1 MSKKSLKSNSGETS
15 SSEDKFENFLKNY
28 NKTKSPI
35 KTTNAKSDLKSFIAD
50 TESTEETSENE
61 ELSSIF
67 SRKTSKIKEKERPS
81 KNKVNSNKNRLILKS
96 SSSCDDEEPSKA
108 IRNRKTFNDDSDEN
122 KYDND
127 LQLFYI
133 KTTNKLNNENIRSN
147 AKVDKSNKK
156 SSKKTNRSSLLNDS
170 TSESLIQISSTS
182 DSSSESELDSSKNS
196 SLSSSLS
203 PDDSFRRK
211 FQTKF
216 PKSISKQPEIDNRY
230 KTPNKLP
237 KPQKD
242 LDLRLTKTQGGAFN
256 TKNSSKKLLSFVE
269 SLSTVLENEDMRDP
283 TVLIYLKKFKN
294 KAMKTELL
302 QKCYNEINRVS
313 FENQLPA
320 DLKLVWSGRLSSTGG
335 YCKNITRASIRSS
348 EIHISTKVCD
358 SAERMR
364 DTLGKSS
371 FYNTIY

>member
-1 MSKKSLKSNSGETS
+1 M
-15 SSEDKFENFLKNY
+15 
-28 NKTKSPI
+28 
-35 KTTNAKSDLKSFIAD
+35 
-50 TESTEETSENE
+50 
-61 ELSSIF
+61 
-67 SRKTSKIKEKERPS
+67 KEKERPS
-81 KNKVNSNKNRLILKS
+81 KNRLILKS

-108 IRNRKTFNDDSDEN
+108 IRNRKKFNDDSDEN

-147 AKVDKSNKK
+147 AKVGKSNKK

-170 TSESLIQISSTS
+170 SSESLIQISSTS
-182 DSSSESELDSSKNS
+182 DSSSESESESSKIS

-216 PKSISKQPEIDNRY
+216 PKSIFKQPEIDNRY

-237 KPQKD
+237 KPKKD
-242 LDLRLTKTQGGAFN
+242 LDLRLTKTQGG

-269 SLSTVLENEDMRDP
+269 SLSTVLENEDTRDP

-364 DTLGKSS
+364 DTLGKLSL
-371 FYNTIY
+371 YNTIY